1 MAIQWLERDGGR
13 ELRITADTQ
22 EALFGHL
29 TRAFGELV
37 DGTGG
42 VPDRVP
48 MLVGAVDRASLI
60 GAFVDDLL
68 YLADVESFTAT
79 RLERLHI
86 DGLSLR
92 AAVSGWTG
100 CVQPLFGSVQASDMG
115 YDQERGGWRATVV
128 FA

>member
-1 MAIQWLERDGGR
+1 MAARWLERDGER
-13 ELRITADTQ
+13 ELQITAASQ
-22 EALFGHL
+22 EALFERL

-37 DGTGG
+37 DGAEG

-48 MLVGAVDRASLI
+48 VLVGATDRVSLI

-68 YLADVESFTAT
+68 YLADVESFLAT
-79 RLERLHI
+79 RLERLDI

-100 CVQPLFGSVQASDMG
+100 CAQPLLGCVQAADMR
-115 YDQERGGWRATVV
+115 YDPTRRDWRATVV

>member
-1 MAIQWLERDGGR
+1 VAAQWLERDGER
-13 ELRITADTQ
+13 ELQITAATQ
-22 EALFGHL
+22 EALFVHL

-48 MLVGAVDRASLI
+48 VLVGATDRVSLI
-60 GAFVDDLL
+60 GAFADDLL

-79 RLERLHI
+79 RLERLRI

-100 CVQPLFGSVQASDMG
+100 CAQPRLGCVQASDMR
-115 YDQERGGWRATVV
+115 YDPTSGGWRATVV
-128 FA
+128 FV

>member
-1 MAIQWLERDGGR
+1 MAVRWLERGGER
-13 ELRITADTQ
+13 ELQITAATQ
-22 EALFGHL
+22 EALFVDL

-42 VPDRVP
+42 TPDRVP
-48 MLVGAVDRASLI
+48 VLVGATDRVSLI

-86 DGLSLR
+86 DRLSLR

-100 CVQPLFGSVQASDMG
+100 CAPPLLGCVQASDMR
-115 YDQERGGWRATVV
+115 YDPTSGGWRATVV
-128 FA
+128 FV

>member
-1 MAIQWLERDGGR
+1 MAARWLERDG
-13 ELRITADTQ
+13 ELELQIIASTQ
-22 EALFGHL
+22 EALFEHL

-37 DGTGG
+37 EGSEG

-48 MLVGAVDRASLI
+48 VLVRATDRVSLI

-92 AAVSGWTG
+92 AAVSGLTG
-100 CVQPLFGSVQASDMG
+100 CTQPLLGCVRASDMR
-115 YDQERGGWRATVV
+115 YDPAGEGWRATVV